1 MNGALFYRVY
11 LGAKIFKITR
21 LTIKV
26 LIFMIKKTEE
36 KGALTWIVNGCG
48 FVCEISL
55 VALVLMVG
63 FEVLS
68 RNLFGLSFSGVE
80 ILSGYVLVMLTFLG
94 GSVALRAGS
103 VYRMQFVEGNFHPFL
118 ASILAILVHLVAI
131 IFLSLIVYYSSKL
144 VLSSFARGVTSQ
156 ANASI
161 KLWWLQVVIP
171 VGCSTMIMILI
182 SGLIKK
188 SQLVK
193 ARLLSKRRPG
203 EDTQT

>member
-1 MNGALFYRVY
+1 
-11 LGAKIFKITR
+11 
-21 LTIKV
+21 
-26 LIFMIKKTEE
+26 MIKKTEE
-36 KGALTWIVNGCG
+36 KGAFHWIINGCG

-80 ILSGYVLVMLTFLG
+80 ILSGYVLVLLTFLG

-171 VGCSTMIMILI
+171 VGCSTMIMILT
-182 SGLIKK
+182 SGLIRKF
-188 SQLVK
+188 QLVK
-193 ARLLSKRRPG
+193 ARLLGKQRLS
-203 EDTQT
+203 EDAQT

>member
-1 MNGALFYRVY
+1 MNGALFYRDY

-21 LTIKV
+21 LTTKV
-26 LIFMIKKTEE
+26 LIFMIEKTEE
-36 KGALTWIVNGCG
+36 KGALTWIINGCG

-80 ILSGYVLVMLTFLG
+80 ILSGYVLVLLTFLG

-131 IFLSLIVYYSSKL
+131 IFLSLIVYYSINL

-203 EDTQT
+203 EDAQT

>member
-1 MNGALFYRVY
+1 
-11 LGAKIFKITR
+11 
-21 LTIKV
+21 
-26 LIFMIKKTEE
+26 MIEETEE
-36 KGALTWIVNGCG
+36 KGVLTWIIDGCG
-48 FVCEISL
+48 SVCEISL
-55 VALVLMVG
+55 VVLVLMVG

-68 RNLFGLSFSGVE
+68 RNLFGVSFSGVE
-80 ILSGYVLVMLTFLG
+80 ILSGYVLVLLTFLG

-118 ASILAILVHLVAI
+118 ASILAILVHLAAI

-171 VGCSTMIMILI
+171 VGCSAMIMILI

-193 ARLLSKRRPG
+193 ARLLGKRRLS
-203 EDTQT
+203 EDAQT

>member
-1 MNGALFYRVY
+1 MLMTN
-11 LGAKIFKITR
+11 
-21 LTIKV
+21 
-26 LIFMIKKTEE
+26 KTEE
-36 KGALTWIVNGCG
+36 KRVLNWIIEGCG
-48 FVCEISL
+48 FVCELSL

-68 RNLFGLSFSGVE
+68 RNLFGVSFSGVE
-80 ILSGYVLVMLTFLG
+80 ILSGYVLVLLTFLG

-103 VYRMQFVEGNFHPFL
+103 VYRMQFVEGNFHPLL

-131 IFLSLIVYYSSKL
+131 IFLSVIVYYSSKL

-156 ANASI
+156 ANANI
-161 KLWWLQVVIP
+161 KLWLLQVVIP
-171 VGCSTMIMILI
+171 VGCSTMIMVLV

-193 ARLLSKRRPG
+193 AHLLSKRRLG
-203 EDTQT
+203 EDTQI

>member
-1 MNGALFYRVY
+1 MNGALFYRDY

-36 KGALTWIVNGCG
+36 KGALTWIINGCG

-80 ILSGYVLVMLTFLG
+80 ILSGYVLVLLTFLG

-203 EDTQT
+203 EDAQT

>member
-1 MNGALFYRVY
+1 
-11 LGAKIFKITR
+11 
-21 LTIKV
+21 
-26 LIFMIKKTEE
+26 MIKKTEE
-36 KGALTWIVNGCG
+36 KGAFNWIINGCG

-80 ILSGYVLVMLTFLG
+80 ILSGYVLVLLTFLG

-144 VLSSFARGVTSQ
+144 VLSSFARGVSSQ

-161 KLWWLQVVIP
+161 KLWWLQIVIP

-193 ARLLSKRRPG
+193 AHLLSKRRPG
-203 EDTQT
+203 EDAQT

>member
-1 MNGALFYRVY
+1 
-11 LGAKIFKITR
+11 
-21 LTIKV
+21 
-26 LIFMIKKTEE
+26 MIKKTEE
-36 KGALTWIVNGCG
+36 KGALDWIIDGCG

-80 ILSGYVLVMLTFLG
+80 ILSGYVLVLLTFLG

-118 ASILAILVHLVAI
+118 ASILAILVHFVAI

-171 VGCSTMIMILI
+171 VGCSSMIMILI

-193 ARLLSKRRPG
+193 AHLLSKRRPG
-203 EDTQT
+203 EDAQT

>member
-1 MNGALFYRVY
+1 MNGALFYRDY

-21 LTIKV
+21 LTTKV
-26 LIFMIKKTEE
+26 LIFMIEKTEE
-36 KGALTWIVNGCG
+36 KGALTWIINGCG

-80 ILSGYVLVMLTFLG
+80 ILSGYVLVLLTFLG

-131 IFLSLIVYYSSKL
+131 IFLSLIVYYSSNL

-203 EDTQT
+203 EDAQT

>member
-1 MNGALFYRVY
+1 MNGALFYRDY

-26 LIFMIKKTEE
+26 LIFMMKKTEE
-36 KGALTWIVNGCG
+36 KGAVTWIVNGCG

-80 ILSGYVLVMLTFLG
+80 ILSGYVLVLLTFLG

-171 VGCSTMIMILI
+171 VGCSTMLMILI

-193 ARLLSKRRPG
+193 AHLLSKRRPG
-203 EDTQT
+203 EDAQT

>member
-1 MNGALFYRVY
+1 
-11 LGAKIFKITR
+11 
-21 LTIKV
+21 
-26 LIFMIKKTEE
+26 MIKKTEE
-36 KGALTWIVNGCG
+36 KGALNWIINSCG

-80 ILSGYVLVMLTFLG
+80 ILSGYVLVLLTFLG

-193 ARLLSKRRPG
+193 ARLISKRQPV
-203 EDTQT
+203 EDAQT

>member
-1 MNGALFYRVY
+1 
-11 LGAKIFKITR
+11 
-21 LTIKV
+21 
-26 LIFMIKKTEE
+26 MIKKTEE
-36 KGALTWIVNGCG
+36 KGALNWIINICG

-80 ILSGYVLVMLTFLG
+80 ILSGYVLVLLTFLG

-144 VLSSFARGVTSQ
+144 VLSSFARGVSSQ

-161 KLWWLQVVIP
+161 KLWWLQIVIP

-193 ARLLSKRRPG
+193 AHLLSKRRPG
-203 EDTQT
+203 EDAQT

>member
-1 MNGALFYRVY
+1 
-11 LGAKIFKITR
+11 
-21 LTIKV
+21 
-26 LIFMIKKTEE
+26 MIEETEE
-36 KGALTWIVNGCG
+36 KGVLTWIIDGCG
-48 FVCEISL
+48 SVCEISL
-55 VALVLMVG
+55 VVLVLMVG

-68 RNLFGLSFSGVE
+68 RNLFGVSFSGVE
-80 ILSGYVLVMLTFLG
+80 ILSGYVLVLLTFLG

-103 VYRMQFVEGNFHPFL
+103 VYRMQFVEGNFHPLL

-131 IFLSLIVYYSSKL
+131 IFLSIIVYYSSNL

-161 KLWWLQVVIP
+161 KLWLLQIVIP
-171 VGCSTMIMILI
+171 VGCSTMVMILI

-193 ARLLSKRRPG
+193 LHLLG
-203 EDTQT
+203 ERQLDEDAQT

>member
-1 MNGALFYRVY
+1 MNGALFHWNY

-48 FVCEISL
+48 FVCEMSL

-80 ILSGYVLVMLTFLG
+80 ILSGYVLVLLTFLG

-118 ASILAILVHLVAI
+118 ASILAILVHIVAI
-131 IFLSLIVYYSSKL
+131 IFLSLIVYYSSNL

-193 ARLLSKRRPG
+193 ARLLSKRLLG
-203 EDTQT
+203 EDAQT

>member
-1 MNGALFYRVY
+1 
-11 LGAKIFKITR
+11 
-21 LTIKV
+21 
-26 LIFMIKKTEE
+26 MIEKTEE
-36 KGALTWIVNGCG
+36 KGALTWIINGCG

-80 ILSGYVLVMLTFLG
+80 ILSGYVLVLLTFLG

-131 IFLSLIVYYSSKL
+131 IFLSLIVYYSSNL

-203 EDTQT
+203 EDAQT